1 MSDKEVKIRI
11 TGDVSDLEKKLKSI
25 ENTLNS
31 LGKNSSGNNKLI
43 NNLIDGIDQF
53 EKRAED
59 AVDVLDD
66 IYDSTRRA
74 GKSSY
79 MAELAADLGDVDKKA
94 EETVDNIKD
103 INKSMNSIDV
113 KPMNNITKSMTDM
126 QLEDRVKDMQDF
138 AESVNNIKKVANLD
152 FGGTQKSF
160 DKITKESGG
169 MIDNIASGF
178 TTGVVASNVMAK
190 SLDGIASEIKD
201 VVSALQGLDA
211 LTSLKDKV
219 QVFDTFADTLTR
231 TRKKIEELNDS
242 YDKLKKQQQDLL
254 DDIERVEYELSSS
267 GFGDFAEDAEWVHLQ
282 QKLTKV
288 NGELKE
294 YEGLITKAETEL
306 KKLTKEENK
315 YADEFTDRINRYD
328 KLSEKINKVIDDENE
343 NVLVQKRLAQ
353 VYEQAAKSM
362 KNMYDDVDYSKASK
376 DLERLTKDARDYVE
390 TTSLMNFDTLSDD
403 LKKLTKHIDEKVEKT
418 KELTAANSAMDD
430 QTRSTVYHLEA
441 EAEALKEYA
450 DTAGYAF
457 KRIEEKAGT
466 DEEWQIIGNVKAL
479 EKSMNPA
486 KIREY
491 NEAIAEYFH
500 VINESN
506 GQISKSFMNE
516 DGSFSAAKFIAILE
530 RFGRPMNQLAA
541 EYKNIR
547 NKALE
552 YLKVGDEESQ
562 LLAKTA
568 KERLESMASIK
579 KEAQALKEKSEAE
592 EKDAKAQLE
601 SLKARKQGIDAN
613 LEEIEAAVKLGK
625 ALQEKGEAT
634 DEDSRKLK
642 ENIELLKEHKKMS
655 DDLASQIVEADN
667 KAAKAKQNLV
677 EATEKLNKAQKDEAR
692 MQEVLNRYDQDT
704 KINNAKK
711 KLEEVEASQKSAK
724 AKLEEAQAAEK
735 AAKAAHEEYQT
746 KRKLIALKEK
756 GDMDATADETS
767 SKELQTVIEKA
778 TKAQKEYNEA
788 IEKTRKAQEDYD
800 KSTREVADA
809 KERLEKAERSELDN
823 KREYVK
829 AVNEQAQV
837 LRKYGQAVEDINL
850 DEIRDIDKTLG
861 TKLKDLFPND
871 LPKSVEE
878 FKDYIKSAFTEL
890 NDLDL
895 GNFGSLLKDIGGG
908 LLKNIFAKLPAQAK
922 AVITTIAAVTVAI
935 NKMYEAGKQQF
946 FEGLSN
952 IKQKLQ
958 PVISVMRSFGREVVT
973 AFESITG
980 TNIDLS
986 SLMEI
991 GPNFEYQ
998 MQKVGAIAGST
1009 DKQLIQLTK
1018 SAEHLG
1024 GTTQFTAT
1032 QVGEAF
1038 EYMAKH
1044 TWSVMEKSIAK
1055 NTGLNIGKLSYYV
1068 LLIYI
1073 LYLFNIV

>member
-1 MSDKEVKIRI
+1 MSDKEVRVRI

-31 LGKNSSGNNKLI
+31 LGKNSSGNNKFI
-43 NNLIDGIDQF
+43 NNLIDGVDQF

-113 KPMNNITKSMTDM
+113 KPMNNIAKSMTDM

-138 AESVNNIKKVANLD
+138 AESVNSIKKVANLD
-152 FGGTQKSF
+152 FGGTHNSF

-190 SLDGIASEIKD
+190 SLDGIAAEIKD
-201 VVSALQGLDA
+201 VTSSLKGLDA

-219 QVFDTFADTLTR
+219 QAFDAFSDVLTR
-231 TRKKIEELNDS
+231 ARRNIEELNEA
-242 YDKLKKQQQDLL
+242 YEKLEQQEQDLIRKQQ
-254 DDIERVEYELSSS
+254 
-267 GFGDFAEDAEWVHLQ
+267 
-282 QKLTKV
+282 
-288 NGELKE
+288 ELKE
-294 YEGLITKAETEL
+294 QPYSVSRAKENQKLEEQLKEVQTEMDKYTDLINKAELEL

-315 YADEFTDRINRYD
+315 YADELNSKIDRYD
-328 KLSEKINKVIDDENE
+328 RLSEKINKIIDDENQ

-353 VYEQAAKSM
+353 VYEQTAKSM
-362 KNMYDDVDYSKASK
+362 KNMYDDVEYDKVSK
-376 DLERLTKDARDYVE
+376 DLERLSKEARDYVE
-390 TTSLMNFDTLSDD
+390 TTSLMNFDTLGDD
-403 LKKLTKHIDEKVEKT
+403 IKKLTKHINEKIEKT
-418 KELTAANSAMDD
+418 KELTAADKAMDD
-430 QTRSTVYHLEA
+430 QTRSTVYHLES

-466 DEEWQIIGNVKAL
+466 DEEWQIIGNIKAL
-479 EKSMNPA
+479 EKSLKPE

-500 VINESN
+500 IINETN

-516 DGSFSAAKFIAILE
+516 DGSFSVAKFIAILE
-530 RFGRPMNQLAA
+530 RAGRPASMLAA
-541 EYKNIR
+541 EYKNIK
-547 NKALE
+547 NKTLE

-562 LLAKTA
+562 QIVKIA
-568 KERLESMASIK
+568 KERLDNIATIK

-592 EKDAKAQLE
+592 EKDAKSQLE
-601 SLKARKQGIDAN
+601 SLKTQKQDIDAK
-613 LEEIEAAVKLGK
+613 LERIKSEIKLAEALK
-625 ALQEKGEAT
+625 ESGEAT
-634 DEDSRKLK
+634 EETNKK
-642 ENIELLKEHKKMS
+642 HQAAIELQQELKKIS
-655 DDLASQIVEADN
+655 DDLANQIVEADK
-667 KAAKAKQNLV
+667 KAVKAKQDLI

-692 MQEVLNRYDQDT
+692 AQEVLDRYDQDT
-704 KINNAKK
+704 RINNAKK
-711 KLEEVEASQKSAK
+711 KLEEVEASQRAAK

-746 KRKLIALKEK
+746 KKRLIALKEK

-767 SKELQTVIEKA
+767 SKKFQAAIEKA
-778 TKAQKEYNEA
+778 TNAQKEYNDA
-788 IEKTRKAQEDYD
+788 IEKTRKAQQDYE
-800 KSTREVADA
+800 KSTREVTEA
-809 KERLEKAERSELDN
+809 KERLEKVEQSEIDN
-823 KREYVK
+823 KREHVK
-829 AVNEQAQV
+829 NLNEQTKA
-837 LRKYGQAVEDINL
+837 LKKYGQAVEDINL

-861 TKLKDLFPND
+861 TKLKNLFPND
-871 LPKSVEE
+871 LPKSAEQ
-878 FKDYIKSAFTEL
+878 FKEYIKSAFSEL

-895 GNFGSLLKDIGGG
+895 GNFGGLLKDIGGG
-908 LLKNIFAKLPAQAK
+908 LIKNVLAKIPGWAK
-922 AVITTIAAVTVAI
+922 AAAVAVAALGVALKKCADAGVAQF
-935 NKMYEAGKQQF
+935 NKGIGTLKTSF
-946 FEGLSN
+946 SK
-952 IKQKLQ
+952 IKSLA
-958 PVISVMRSFGREVVT
+958 MSFGRETLT

-980 TNIDLS
+980 THIDLS

-1009 DKQLIQLTK
+1009 DKQLAQLTK
-1018 SAEHLG
+1018 TAEHLG
-1024 GTTQFTAT
+1024 GTTQFTAS